1 MKAGTPRT
9 GDGLTF
15 HRVDGEGEPLVL
27 LNGIAMSVAS
37 WEEIAR
43 PLAERFR
50 VVRFD
55 FRGQLLSPGEA
66 PADVLE
72 HAAEVVDLLDRL
84 AIDRAHLVATSFGA
98 AVALLVAARWP
109 QRVRSLIS
117 IASTDAF
124 DDVMAREVE
133 RWRRACLGSL
143 ATGDR
148 GLISDVL
155 EPVVYSPG
163 YLAAHGEERALRRRQ
178 IAALPDSW
186 FKGLAGLLDSTP
198 SVALAGELAAVACP
212 VLVVAAELDG
222 FIPIA
227 RTRAHAEGIPGA
239 RFVLI
244 EGAGHAVV
252 VEQPERIATLC
263 LGFLAS
269 LGSRV

>member
-1 MKAGTPRT
+1 M
-9 GDGLTF
+9 F
-15 HRVDGEGEPLVL
+15 SRVDGKGEPLLL

-37 WEEIAR
+37 WEEMAR

-55 FRGQLLSPGEA
+55 FRGQLLWPGE
-66 PADVLE
+66 PPTGVVE
-72 HAAEVVDLLDRL
+72 HAADVVGLLDEL

-109 QRVRSLIS
+109 QRVRSLVS
-117 IASTDAF
+117 IASADAF
-124 DDVMAREVE
+124 DDVMAEEVE
-133 RWRRACLGSL
+133 RWRRACLESL

-198 SVALAGELAAVACP
+198 SVALSGELAAVACP
-212 VLVVAAELDG
+212 TLVVAAELDG
-222 FIPIA
+222 FIPYE
-227 RTRAHAEGIPGA
+227 RTRALAEGISGA
-239 RFVLI
+239 RFVVVA
-244 EGAGHAVV
+244 GAGHAVV
-252 VEQPERIATLC
+252 VEQPHRLVELC
-263 LGFLAS
+263 LEFLAG

>member
-1 MKAGTPRT
+1 M
-9 GDGLTF
+9 F

-37 WEEIAR
+37 WDDMAR

-55 FRGQLLSPGEA
+55 FRGQLLSPGEP

-109 QRVRSLIS
+109 RRVRSLIS
-117 IASTDAF
+117 IASADAF
-124 DDVMAREVE
+124 DDVMAREVA
-133 RWRRACLGSL
+133 RWRRACLDSL

-178 IAALPDSW
+178 IAALPEVW
-186 FKGLAGLLDSTP
+186 FAGLAGLLDSTP

-212 VLVVAAELDG
+212 TLVVAAELDG

-227 RTRAHAEGIPGA
+227 RTRALADGIRGA
-239 RFVLI
+239 RFELV

-252 VEQPERIATLC
+252 VEQPRRLAGLC
-263 LGFLAS
+263 LEFLEGV
-269 LGSRV
+269 GS